1 MMQVEIDYHVVHSH
15 PSVETPFPLIRM
27 FCVTEAGHSVLANV
41 YGYCP
46 YLYVRAPAGFTVEQ
60 CGALRAELE
69 AAMRAAPRGNVTGG
83 RCEDG
88 SSAVSGSSGNGGGAN
103 VLGVEVLMSQSL
115 MGYHGRAEVPF
126 LKITVRI
133 PAQIPVLRGLLE
145 SGAVWRGTAM
155 PTYESNILFP
165 LRFMVDTHITGC
177 DWVRLPAGAYTL
189 TEAARR
195 ASVCQLEVDVHY
207 RDVVALGVEGE
218 WSRTAPLRVLSFDI
232 ECSNRKGLFPEAKED
247 PVIQIA
253 SMVTVLGESQP
264 VVRNIFTLGECSSIP
279 NAEVLAY
286 SDEREMLEAYRDFVV
301 AADPDII
308 IGYNIVNFDIPYLVD
323 RAKALKIPLFS
334 HWGRVAHAPMTIR
347 DSHFSSK
354 AYGKRESKEIGID
367 GRVPFD
373 ILQVLQRD
381 QKLRS
386 YTLNFVSATFL
397 GEQKEDVDHSEIS
410 NLFHGSNDDRRRLAV
425 YCLKDAYLP
434 QRLADKLMILVNN
447 IEMARV
453 TGVPLGYLL
462 PHGQQIKVLTQ
473 IYRKALEKNLRIPYM
488 HRNTEP
494 GEKYK
499 GATVIQPVPG
509 FHDLPVATL
518 DFASLYPSIMIAH
531 NICYSTLLPR
541 DPIARKNILSPTLTS
556 SATSAT
562 GTATTT
568 TATTEEEGKQ
578 QVGDEQYEESPP
590 LDDGSTEFFVKKDV
604 AVGVLPS
611 ILRDLL
617 DARKRAKAD
626 LARETD
632 PARRRV
638 LDGRQLAL
646 KISANSVY
654 GVTGARD
661 GKLPCTEIAATVTAY
676 GREMIMLTRR
686 TVEEHYRR
694 AHGFASDALV
704 VYGDTDSVM
713 VKFGEPDLAKVI
725 ALGKEAAALVS
736 REFPPPVKLEFE
748 KVYYP
753 YLLISKKRYAGLLWT
768 RPDKPVKIDTKG
780 IETVRRDNCQLVKYV
795 MDTCLTRILVDRDLA
810 GAEAFVKSTIASL
823 LQNRL
828 DLSLLVISKALSK
841 DGADY
846 GAKQA
851 HVELVRKMRLRDPA
865 TAPGIGDRV
874 PYVIIQAAKGAK
886 TYEKAEDPL
895 YVLDKNIPLDYD
907 YYIENQLRKPVTRIF
922 KPIMRGDVNTLFSGD
937 HTLFV
942 TRTTPTDDVGGISRF
957 VQKVYRC
964 LACKAPLANGASV
977 TVCEDCRRSGRDQE
991 AYTRQLSIV
1000 SDLEQKYCRAWTQC
1014 QRCMDSVQQPIL
1026 CTNRDCPIFYMRS
1039 KVRKDLQEAQ
1049 AELDRFSSLSW

>member
-1 MMQVEIDYHVVHSH
+1 MMQVEIDYQVINSH
-15 PSVETPFPLIRM
+15 PVAETPFPLIRM
-27 FCVTEAGHSVLANV
+27 FCVTEDGHSALVNV

-60 CGALRAELE
+60 CGLLRDELE
-69 AAMRAAPRGNVTGG
+69 RAMEAKGSKTASAAG
-83 RCEDG
+83 R
-88 SSAVSGSSGNGGGAN
+88 SRPI
-103 VLGVEVLMSQSL
+103 VLGVEVVMSQSL
-115 MGYHGRAEVPF
+115 MGYHGSALAPF
-126 LKITVRI
+126 LKITVCI
-133 PAQIPVLRGLLE
+133 PKQIPDLRDILERGL
-145 SGAVWRGTAM
+145 VWHGTVM

-165 LRFMVDTHITGC
+165 LRFMVDTRITGC
-177 DWVRLPAGAYTL
+177 DWVQLPAGTYTMTPESERTSL
-189 TEAARR
+189 
-195 ASVCQLEVDVHY
+195 CQIEVDINYTKIV
-207 RDVVALGVEGE
+207 RLGVDGD
-218 WSRTAPLRVLSFDI
+218 WSKIAPLRVLSFDI
-232 ECSNRKGLFPEAKED
+232 ECSNRKGLFPEADKD

-253 SMVTVLGESQP
+253 NMVTVLGENQP
-264 VVRNIFTLGECSSIP
+264 IIKNIFTLGECSNIA
-279 NAEVLAY
+279 NAEVLSY
-286 SDEREMLEAYRDFVV
+286 SDEKEMLEAYRDFIVE
-301 AADPDII
+301 ADPDII
-308 IGYNIVNFDIPYLVD
+308 IGYNIVNFDIPYLVN
-323 RAKALKIPLFS
+323 RAKALKIPIFNQ
-334 HWGRVAHAPMTIR
+334 WGRIAHASMTIR

-410 NLFHGSNDDRRRLAV
+410 NLFVGSNDDRRRLAV

-434 QRLADKLMILVNN
+434 QRLVDKLMILINN
-447 IEMARV
+447 VEMARV
-453 TGVPLGYLL
+453 TGVPIGYLL

-473 IYRKALEKNLRIPYM
+473 IYRKALERNLRIPYM
-488 HRNTEP
+488 KRNTEA

-499 GATVIQPVPG
+499 GATVIDPVPG

-541 DPIARKNILSPTLTS
+541 
-556 SATSAT
+556 SATDRARVLES
-562 GTATTT
+562 
-568 TATTEEEGKQ
+568 EEQ
-578 QVGDEQYEESPP
+578 CEESPK
-590 LDDGSTEFFVKKDV
+590 LENGSTEFFVKKDV
-604 AVGVLPS
+604 CLGVLPS

-626 LARETD
+626 LAREKD
-632 PARRRV
+632 PTKKKV

-676 GREMIMLTRR
+676 GRDMIKLTRK
-686 TVEEHYRR
+686 TVEEHYTK
-694 AHGFASDALV
+694 ANGFVGDALV

-713 VKFGEPDLAKVI
+713 IKFGEPDLAKVI
-725 ALGKEAAALVS
+725 DMGKEAAALVS
-736 REFPPPVKLEFE
+736 KEFPPPVKLEFE

-768 RPDKPVKIDTKG
+768 NADKPTKIDTKG

-795 MDTCLTRILVDRDLA
+795 MDTCLTRILIERDLA

-823 LQNRL
+823 LQNKL

-841 DGADY
+841 DGSDY

-851 HVELVRKMRLRDPA
+851 HVELVRRMRQRDPA
-865 TAPGIGDRV
+865 TAPNIGDRV
-874 PYVIIQAAKGAK
+874 PYVIIMGAKDAK

-895 YVLDKNIPLDYD
+895 YVLEKNIPLDYD

-922 KPIMRGDVNTLFSGD
+922 KPIMRDDVRTLFSGE

-942 TRTTPTDDVGGISRF
+942 TRTTPVDDAGGITRF

-964 LACKAPLANGASV
+964 LACKAPLANGQKA

-991 AYTRQLSIV
+991 VYTRQLAIV
-1000 SDLEQKYCRAWTQC
+1000 GELEQKYCRAWTQC
-1014 QRCMDSVQQPIL
+1014 QRCMDSIQQPIL
-1026 CTNRDCPIFYMRS
+1026 CSNRDCPIFYMRS

>member
-15 PSVETPFPLIRM
+15 PTVETPFPLIRM

-60 CGALRAELE
+60 CGAMRAELE
-69 AAMRAAPRGNVTGG
+69 AAMRAAPRGNMTSGK
-83 RCEDG
+83 CDDG
-88 SSAVSGSSGNGGGAN
+88 SGSGGGSGGAN

-115 MGYHGRAEVPF
+115 MGYHGRAEAPF

-145 SGAVWRGTAM
+145 SGAVWHGTAM

-177 DWVRLPAGAYTL
+177 DWVRLAAGTYTL

-195 ASVCQLEVDVHY
+195 SSVCQIEVDVNY
-207 RDVVALGVEGE
+207 RDVVKLGVEGE

-253 SMVTVLGESQP
+253 NMVTVLGESAP

-308 IGYNIVNFDIPYLVD
+308 IGYNIVNFDIPYLVE

-334 HWGRVAHAPMTIR
+334 QWGRIAHAPMTIR

-354 AYGKRESKEIGID
+354 AYGTRESKEIGID

-410 NLFHGSNDDRRRLAV
+410 NLFRGTNDDRRRLAV

-488 HRNTEP
+488 HRKTEP

-541 DPIARKNILSPTLTS
+541 DPVARTRVL
-556 SATSAT
+556 AA
-562 GTATTT
+562 GTATAG
-568 TATTEEEGKQ
+568 TAATEKDVEDQ
-578 QVGDEQYEESPP
+578 FEESPP

-694 AHGFASDALV
+694 EHGFASDALV

-725 ALGKEAAALVS
+725 ALGKEAAGLVS
-736 REFPPPVKLEFE
+736 RAFPPPVKLEFE

-768 RPDKPVKIDTKG
+768 NPDKPVKIDTKG

-795 MDTCLTRILVDRDLA
+795 MDTCLTRILIDRDLA

-841 DGADY
+841 EGADY

-922 KPIMRGDVNTLFSGD
+922 KPIMRGDVNSLFSGD

-942 TRTTPTDDVGGISRF
+942 TRTTPTDDIGGISRF

-964 LACKAPLANGASV
+964 LACKAPLANGASA
-977 TVCEDCRRSGRDQE
+977 TVCEDCRRSGRDQD
-991 AYTRQLSIV
+991 AYTRQLAIV
-1000 SDLEQKYCRAWTQC
+1000 ADLEQKYCRAWTQC